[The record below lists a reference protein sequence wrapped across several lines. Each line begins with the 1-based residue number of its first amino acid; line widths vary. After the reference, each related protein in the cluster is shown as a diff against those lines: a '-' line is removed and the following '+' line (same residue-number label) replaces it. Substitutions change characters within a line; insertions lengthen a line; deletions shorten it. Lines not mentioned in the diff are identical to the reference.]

1 MTTRKETIVVT
12 CSEFDPLSE
21 EELNLLKICKEKG
34 NWLIVGL
41 YSDWWLTHTRG
52 GFVQKY
58 DTRAEI
64 VKNLKLVDEVFKF
77 DDSDGT
83 VYNLLEIVRTV
94 YHGSNIVFLSD
105 PDTQQMPQKKLK
117 GVKFETVK

>member
-21 EELNLLKICKEKG
+21 EELNLLKMCKEKG

-94 YHGSNIVFLSD
+94 YHGSNIVFISD

>member
-94 YHGSNIVFLSD
+94 YHGSNIVFISD

>member
-1 MTTRKETIVVT
+1 MTKRTETIVVT

-21 EELNLLKICKEKG
+21 EEMKLLKSCKEKG
-34 NWLIVGL
+34 DWLVVGL

-83 VYNLLEIVRTV
+83 ICNLLEIVKTV
-94 YHGSNIVFLSD
+94 YRGSNIVFLSD
-105 PDTQQMPQKKLK
+105 PDTQQMPEKKIK
-117 GVKFETVK
+117 GIKFETVK

>member
-1 MTTRKETIVVT
+1 MTIRKETIVVT
-12 CSEFDPLSE
+12 CSEFDPLTE
-21 EELNLLKICKEKG
+21 EELNLIKVCKEKG
-34 NWLIVGL
+34 HWLIVGL

-64 VKNLKLVDEVFKF
+64 VKNIKLVDEVFKF

-94 YHGSNIVFLSD
+94 YHGSNIVFISD

>member
-21 EELNLLKICKEKG
+21 EELNLLKLCKEKG

>member
-21 EELNLLKICKEKG
+21 EELNLLKLCKEKG

-94 YHGSNIVFLSD
+94 YHGSNIVFISD

>member
-1 MTTRKETIVVT
+1 MTIRKETIVVT

-21 EELNLLKICKEKG
+21 EELNLLKLCKEKG

-64 VKNLKLVDEVFKF
+64 IKNLKLVDEVFKF

-94 YHGSNIVFLSD
+94 YHGSNIVFISD

>member
-1 MTTRKETIVVT
+1 MTTRKETIIVT
-12 CSEFDPLSE
+12 CSEFDPLTE
-21 EELNLLKICKEKG
+21 EELNLLKVCKEKG